1 MTDEKLLRAIGD
13 IDDRFVEEADR
24 ASVSAAGSAFSVNT
38 KTVSERPRS
47 RRRWLKVAAGA
58 CAAVLLF
65 TAGFFGGGGS
75 FGGRGYSGKNNLSPS
90 DYEGEPTDTGYDV
103 IGQSESDIR
112 YYSEKEGIKYQGSQY
127 LADGDAG
134 LNVNTAPNATGGD
147 GQTTTTGTA
156 LKNTK
161 LIWSATMS
169 LQTTEFEN
177 TCGFIKDLADRYF
190 AYIESEIV
198 DNGNGSATYRR
209 SASYTVRVP
218 AENYNSFLAGM
229 NDGCYV
235 VSLNQKM
242 TDVSEQYFDIEQKLE
257 TLRNKHDRLEE
268 LLKQADKMEDILTI
282 EDALTENEYQINQY
296 QSSLNKYD
304 SLVSYSTV
312 KISLKEVSRPDTTIG
327 EDPGFFQKLGKSFA
341 EGFANAGM
349 FFENL
354 AYWISYHIIGLIV
367 FAAIVIAIVK
377 IHPVRK
383 IKAARAK
390 KNG

>member
-13 IDDRFVEEADR
+13 IDDRFVEEADM
-24 ASVSAAGSAFSVNT
+24 ASVSLPGSAFSVNT
-38 KTVSERPRS
+38 KTAGDRPVR

-65 TAGFFGGGGS
+65 TAGFFGGAGG
-75 FGGRGYSGKNNLSPS
+75 FGGRSYSGKNNVSPS
-90 DYEGEPTDTGYDV
+90 YSEYEPSDAGNDVIRDLHNDGQYSAAPSDTTYEGSYKT
-103 IGQSESDIR
+103 
-112 YYSEKEGIKYQGSQY
+112 
-127 LADGDAG
+127 ADGDRG
-134 LNVNTAPNATGGD
+134 LNVNTAPSASGGD
-147 GQTTTTGTA
+147 GQTTTTGSP

-161 LIWSATMS
+161 LVWSATMS
-169 LQTTEFEN
+169 LQTTEFEK
-177 TCGFIKDLADRYF
+177 TCGFIKELADKYF
-190 AYIESEIV
+190 AYIENETV

-218 AENYNSFLAGM
+218 AENYNSFLSGM

-242 TDVSEQYFDIEQKLE
+242 SDVSEQYFNIEQKLE

-282 EDALTENEYQINQY
+282 EEALSENEYQINQY

-304 SLVSYSTV
+304 SLVNYSTV

>member
-1 MTDEKLLRAIGD
+1 MTDEKLLRAVGG
-13 IDDRFVEEADR
+13 IDDRFVEEADT
-24 ASVSAAGSAFSVNT
+24 ASVSAPGIVSAAET
-38 KTVSERPRS
+38 GKAPERTRS
-47 RRRWLKVAAGA
+47 RRRPLKIAAGA
-58 CAAVLLF
+58 VAAVLLF
-65 TAGFFGGGGS
+65 TAGFFGGSGGL
-75 FGGRGYSGKNNLSPS
+75 GNRGYSGKNNMSADRTDTDPS
-90 DYEGEPTDTGYDV
+90 VISSGEPRDLD
-103 IGQSESDIR
+103 GQSYSGWNGIQ
-112 YYSEKEGIKYQGSQY
+112 YYSEEQSRETK
-127 LADGDAG
+127 APNA
-134 LNVNTAPNATGGD
+134 NTAPDSSGGVD
-147 GQTTTTGTA
+147 GPVTTVGVD
-156 LKNTK
+156 LNNTK

-169 LQTTEFEN
+169 LQTTEFEK
-177 TCGFIKDLADRYF
+177 TCGFIKDLAVRYS
-190 AYIESEIV
+190 AYIENETV

-218 AENYNSFLAGM
+218 AENYNSFLSGM

-242 TDVSEQYFDIEQKLE
+242 TDVSEQYFDTEQKLE

-268 LLKQADKMEDILTI
+268 LLKQADKMEDILRI

-327 EDPGFFQKLGKSFA
+327 EQPGFFQKLGKSFA
-341 EGFANAGM
+341 EGFANAGA

-377 IHPVRK
+377 IHPVRR